1 MPTEE
6 LAPIVLFVYNRPQ
19 HTAMTLKSLAENPL
33 AKDSV
38 LYVFADGPK
47 TEATTEDKNKIKE
60 TRALFKDLSGFKEV
74 VLTEKEKNEGLAA
87 SVIAGVTKTINRHGA
102 VIVVEDDLVVSPHF
116 LDFMNDALNLY
127 KNFPNVYSVTGFMF
141 PIESKLEKTVLLPYI
156 STWGWATWKSKWE
169 AMDTNMPDKAL
180 IKQNPFLLSRFNLAD
195 YDYAGMLD
203 LTNKSW
209 GIKWYYS
216 IFIRNGLSVFPTR
229 SLVSNI
235 GFDGSGENCI
245 ADENDV
251 AFPPGAPLKVSPET
265 TIDLS
270 FYNDFLNYFSN
281 PKSER
286 NKFRRF
292 LNLFR

>member
-251 AFPPGAPLKVSPET
+251 AFPPVAPLKVSPET

-281 PKSER
+281 RKSER

>member
-1 MPTEE
+1 MPTEQ

-47 TEATTEDKNKIKE
+47 KDATTEEKNKINE
-60 TRALFKDLSGFKEV
+60 TRTLFRNLSGFKEV

-87 SVIAGVTKTINRHGA
+87 SVIAGVTETINRHGT
-102 VIVVEDDLVVSPHF
+102 VIVLEDDLVVSPHF
-116 LDFMNDALNLY
+116 LDFMNEALNLY
-127 KNFPNVYSVTGFMF
+127 KNSANVYSVTGFMF
-141 PIESKLEKTVLLPYI
+141 PVESRLEKTVLLPYI

-169 AMDTNMPDKAL
+169 AMDTTMPDKAL

-229 SLVSNI
+229 SLVTNI
-235 GFDGSGENCI
+235 GFDGSGENCV
-245 ADENDV
+245 ADENDIV
-251 AFPPGAPLKVSPET
+251 LPLAAPLKVSRET
-265 TIDLS
+265 TIDLG
-270 FYNDFLNYFSN
+270 FYNSFLQYFSN

-286 NKFRRF
+286 NKLRRF
-292 LNLFR
+292 INLFK